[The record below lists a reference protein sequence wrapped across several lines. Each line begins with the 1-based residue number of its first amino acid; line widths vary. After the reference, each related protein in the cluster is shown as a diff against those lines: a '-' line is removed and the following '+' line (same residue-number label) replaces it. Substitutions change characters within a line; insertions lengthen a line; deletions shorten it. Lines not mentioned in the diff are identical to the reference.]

1 MYVCGHVRVGVD
13 VSVCVCVKEKREGE
27 KKNLVVSKEKKVL
40 KGPLLIQTYLADLN
54 YCPSLDFFPASFEI
68 G

>member
-1 MYVCGHVRVGVD
+1 MFVR
-13 VSVCVCVKEKREGE
+13 VSVCVCEREGK

>member
-1 MYVCGHVRVGVD
+1 MSGN
-13 VSVCVCVKEKREGE
+13 VSACECMCVCEREEERGKE
-27 KKNLVVSKEKKVL
+27 KNLVVSKEKKVL